1 MTCFENYFE
10 LNPKLFKIRGDE
22 PVPSDDWTLSHE
34 TSLGRIIHAEGS
46 LCVNCSEVYDKL
58 RNYFWANVVPSNE
71 FKKISHSCYDIRDAV
86 SFNCTQ
92 CGKIVKTLIY
102 LALFAV

>member
-10 LNPKLFKIRGDE
+10 LNPKLFKVRGDE
-22 PVPSDDWTLSHE
+22 PVPSDDWTMSHE

-58 RNYFWANVVPSNE
+58 RNYFWANVVPSNDL
-71 FKKISHSCYDIRDAV
+71 KKISHSCYDIRDAV
-86 SFNCTQ
+86 SFLVAQ
-92 CGKIVKTLIY
+92 CEKFKDFSTSDSD
-102 LALFAV
+102 FT